1 MIMSCCSSP
10 ISARSSGRAPVF
22 GRRGIHL
29 MRLGAYAPV
38 QRIVGVLLMVL
49 SLGFVPPLIFA
60 LANQPMARSMA
71 FVFSLLVVSA
81 VGYLLCMPVRK
92 ATRDLRISDGF
103 LVVVACWGAVCLAGA
118 IPFVLALNASLA
130 DAVFESTSGITTTG
144 ATVFSGLGDMPIS
157 IRWYRQQL
165 QWMGG
170 LGIIVLAVAILPM
183 LRVGGMQ
190 VYKAEATGPVK
201 ESRLT
206 PRIAETAKA
215 LWLIYIGLTAV
226 CAAAYWAA
234 GMSLFDAVT
243 HSLLNHRHGRVFD
256 PRCIDRPFRQRP
268 DRLAG
273 GVLPVRRQPQLRPA
287 LPGPAPG
294 HGPGLPKRPGAE
306 VVRHPAA
313 AGLDHHAVLLW
324 RQQVY
329 DNFWDSIRYATFQ
342 AVSYTT
348 TTGFATADVYLW
360 PGTLPLL
367 LILVSG
373 LGGCAGATTGG
384 FKIIRVYLVT
394 KQGLREL
401 QRLIHPRAVVP
412 LKFGGRTLNQEVA
425 NAVWGYVSLYIVC
438 VVVLTLIVSGIEHDL
453 VTAVSVVFSAM
464 NNLGPALGEAGA
476 NWGPLSRCDQVADEL
491 RHAPRSP
498 RNLHHPGAADTS
510 VLEALACGER

>member
-1 MIMSCCSSP
+1 MI
-10 ISARSSGRAPVF
+10 
-22 GRRGIHL
+22 
-29 MRLGAYAPV
+29 RLRAYAPV
-38 QRIVGVLLMVL
+38 QRVVGVLLIFI
-49 SLGFVPPLIFA
+49 SIGFIPPLVFA
-60 LANQPMARSMA
+60 LVNGDGAAHA
-71 FVFSLLVVSA
+71 FVASLLGVSA
-81 VGYLLCMPVRK
+81 AGALLYWPVRR
-92 ATRDLRISDGF
+92 ARRELRISDGF
-103 LVVVACWGAVCLAGA
+103 LVVVACWGVVCLAGA
-118 IPFVLALNASLA
+118 IPFVLALDASLA

-144 ATVFSGLGDMPIS
+144 ATVFSGLGEMPIS

-234 GMSLFDAVT
+234 GMTLFDAVCHAFTTIATAGFST
-243 HSLLNHRHGRVFD
+243 HDGSIGHFDSALIDWLVVFFMFVASVNFALHFLALRRASAQVYLKDPELKLFVILLL
-256 PRCIDRPFRQRP
+256 IISI
-268 DRLAG
+268 LIT
-273 GVLPVRRQPQLRPA
+273 L
-287 LPGPAPG
+287 
-294 HGPGLPKRPGAE
+294 
-306 VVRHPAA
+306 
-313 AGLDHHAVLLW
+313 LLW

-329 DNFWDSIRYATFQ
+329 DSLWESIRFAAFQ

-348 TTGFATADVYLW
+348 TTGFGTADVYLW

-367 LILVSG
+367 LILISG

-401 QRLIHPRAVVP
+401 QRLIHPRSVVP
-412 LKFGGRTLNQEVA
+412 LKLGGRTLNQEVA
-425 NAVWGYVSLYIVC
+425 NAVWGFVSLYILC
-438 VVVLTLIVSGIEHDL
+438 IVVLTLIVAGIEEDL

-476 NWGPLSRCDQVADEL
+476 NWGPLSNATKWLMSFAMLLGRLEIFTILVL
-491 RHAPRSP
+491 LTPSYWRH
-498 RNLHHPGAADTS
+498 
-510 VLEALACGER
+510 

>member
-1 MIMSCCSSP
+1 MHV
-10 ISARSSGRAPVF
+10 A
-22 GRRGIHL
+22 
-29 MRLGAYAPV
+29 AYAPV

-60 LANQPMARSMA
+60 LANQDGAAMA
-71 FVFSLLVVSA
+71 FVLSFLVVLIA
-81 VGYLLCMPVRK
+81 GYLLYLPVRK
-92 ATRDLRISDGF
+92 ATRELRISDGF

-144 ATVFSGLGDMPIS
+144 ATVFSGIGEMPIS

-215 LWLIYIGLTAV
+215 LWLIYIGLTVV

-243 HSLLNHRHGRVFD
+243 HSFTTIATAGFSTHDASIGHFDSALIDWLVVFFLFVASLNFGLHFLALRRATAQVYLRDPELKLFAALLLIISAV
-256 PRCIDRPFRQRP
+256 IT
-268 DRLAG
+268 
-273 GVLPVRRQPQLRPA
+273 
-287 LPGPAPG
+287 
-294 HGPGLPKRPGAE
+294 
-306 VVRHPAA
+306 
-313 AGLDHHAVLLW
+313 VLLW
-324 RQQVY
+324 QQDLY
-329 DNFWDSIRYATFQ
+329 DSFWQSLRYAVFQ

-348 TTGFATADVYLW
+348 TTGFATAEVYLW

-384 FKIIRVYLVT
+384 FKIIRVYLLT

-401 QRLIHPRAVVP
+401 HRLIHPRAVFP
-412 LKFGGRTLNQEVA
+412 LKLGGRTLNQEVA
-425 NAVWGYVSLYIVC
+425 NAVWGFVSLYIVC
-438 VVVLTLIVSGIEHDL
+438 VVILTLIVSGIENDL

-464 NNLGPALGEAGA
+464 NNLGPALGEAGS
-476 NWGPLSRCDQVADEL
+476 NWGSL
-491 RHAPRSP
+491 RDSTKWLMSFAMLLGR
-498 RNLHHPGAADTS
+498 LEIFTIL
-510 VLEALACGER
+510 VLLTPAYWKH

>member
-1 MIMSCCSSP
+1 
-10 ISARSSGRAPVF
+10 
-22 GRRGIHL
+22 
-29 MRLGAYAPV
+29 MRLAAYAPV
-38 QRIVGVLLMVL
+38 QRVVGALLMFL
-49 SLGFVPPLIFA
+49 SIGFLPPLVFA
-60 LANQPMARSMA
+60 LANQDGAAAA
-71 FVFSLLVVSA
+71 FGISLGVVLG
-81 VGYLLCMPVRK
+81 VGLGLYWPVRR
-92 ATRDLRISDGF
+92 AQRELRISDGF

-118 IPFVLALNASLA
+118 LPFVLAIDASLA

-190 VYKAEATGPVK
+190 VFKAEATGPVK

-215 LWLIYIGLTAV
+215 LWAIYIGLTV
-226 CAAAYWAA
+226 ICAAAFWAA

-243 HSLLNHRHGRVFD
+243 HAFSTIATAGFSTHDASIGYFDSALIDWLVVFFLFIASLNFALHFLALRKATAQVYLKD
-256 PRCIDRPFRQRP
+256 PEVKLFVI
-268 DRLAG
+268 L
-273 GVLPVRRQPQLRPA
+273 LLLISA
-287 LPGPAPG
+287 LIT
-294 HGPGLPKRPGAE
+294 L
-306 VVRHPAA
+306 
-313 AGLDHHAVLLW
+313 LLW

-329 DNFWDSIRYATFQ
+329 DDVWQSLRYAVFQ

-348 TTGFATADVYLW
+348 TTGFATAEVYLW

-367 LILVSG
+367 LILISG

-384 FKIIRVYLVT
+384 FKIIRVYLLSR
-394 KQGLREL
+394 QGLREL

-412 LKFGGRTLNQEVA
+412 LKLGGRTLDQEVA
-425 NAVWGYVSLYIVC
+425 NAVWGFVSLYILC
-438 VVVLTLIVSGIEHDL
+438 VVVLTLIVSGIEQDL

-464 NNLGPALGEAGA
+464 NNLGPALGEAGS
-476 NWGPLSRCDQVADEL
+476 NWGPLSDSTKWLMSFAMLLGRLEIFTIL
-491 RHAPRSP
+491 
-498 RNLHHPGAADTS
+498 
-510 VLEALACGER
+510 VLLTPAYWKH

>member
-1 MIMSCCSSP
+1 
-10 ISARSSGRAPVF
+10 
-22 GRRGIHL
+22 
-29 MRLGAYAPV
+29 MRLSAYAPV
-38 QRIVGVLLMVL
+38 QRIVGVLLMFI
-49 SLGFVPPLIFA
+49 SIGFVPPLIFA
-60 LANQPMARSMA
+60 LVNSDGAAVAFAASLVLVPAAGMA
-71 FVFSLLVVSA
+71 L
-81 VGYLLCMPVRK
+81 YWPVRN
-92 ATRDLRISDGF
+92 ATRDLRITDGF

-118 IPFVLALNASLA
+118 IPFVLGLNASLA

-190 VYKAEATGPVK
+190 VYKAEATGPIK

-243 HSLLNHRHGRVFD
+243 HAFTTIATAGFSTHDGSIGHFDSALIDWLVVFFMFIASLNFALHFLALRRATAQVYLKD
-256 PRCIDRPFRQRP
+256 PEL
-268 DRLAG
+268 RLF
-273 GVLPVRRQPQLRPA
+273 VILL
-287 LPGPAPG
+287 L
-294 HGPGLPKRPGAE
+294 LISIII
-306 VVRHPAA
+306 
-313 AGLDHHAVLLW
+313 AVLLW
-324 RQQVY
+324 RQNVY
-329 DNFWDSIRYATFQ
+329 DNVWDSIRYATFQ

-348 TTGFATADVYLW
+348 TTGFGTADVYLW

-367 LILVSG
+367 LILVSA

-384 FKIIRVYLVT
+384 FKIIRVYLLT

-401 QRLIHPRAVVP
+401 QRLVHPRAVVP
-412 LKFGGRTLNQEVA
+412 LKLGRRTLNQEVA
-425 NAVWGYVSLYIVC
+425 NAVWGFVSLYIVC
-438 VVVLTLIVSGIEHDL
+438 IVVLTLIVSGIELDL

-476 NWGPLSRCDQVADEL
+476 NWGSLADGTKWLMSFAMLLGRLEIFTIL
-491 RHAPRSP
+491 
-498 RNLHHPGAADTS
+498 
-510 VLEALACGER
+510 VLLTPSYWKH